1 MRLEDLKIYNLSME
15 IGKEVWSVVET
26 WDSFSKDTMGR
37 QLIRS
42 ADSIAANISE
52 GYGRFHYKD
61 AKNFAYYS
69 RGSLYETR
77 TWIIKAHQ
85 RKIMNDSD
93 FKSLSEKTEILSKML
108 NSYIRSIGNVSEPNE
123 NYGGHFPMTNDY

>member
-15 IGKEVWSVVET
+15 IGEEVWTIVKN
-26 WDSFSKDTMGR
+26 WNSFSKDTLGK

-52 GYGRFHYKD
+52 GYGRFHYKET
-61 AKNFAYYS
+61 KHFGYYS

-77 TWIIKAHQ
+77 TWITKAHQ
-85 RKIMNDSD
+85 RNIVNETD
-93 FKSLSEKTEILSKML
+93 FKRISDKLEMLSKML
-108 NSYIRSIGNVSEPNE
+108 NSYIKSIGNVSEPNE
-123 NYGGHFPMTNDY
+123 NYSGISQ

>member
-15 IGKEVWSVVET
+15 IGEDVWTIVKN
-26 WDSFSKDTMGR
+26 WNSFSKDTLGK

-52 GYGRFHYKD
+52 GYGRFHYKET
-61 AKNFAYYS
+61 KHFGYYS

-77 TWIIKAHQ
+77 TWITKAHQ
-85 RKIMNDSD
+85 RNIVNETDSKRISD
-93 FKSLSEKTEILSKML
+93 KLEMLSKML
-108 NSYIRSIGNVSEPNE
+108 NSYIKSIGNVSEPNE
-123 NYGGHFPMTNDY
+123 NYSGISQ